1 MDHKFSC
8 YFYIM
13 ATDTA
18 ANIISIVYNETIS
31 CILLLNHIVYS
42 NKNMTG
48 IIIIII
54 GFSITAYEVV
64 AQQSPFSGLLSSSQY
79 AGVQWIGVNFISPML
94 RLEVICSPTV

>member
-1 MDHKFSC
+1 MDHRFSF

-18 ANIISIVYNETIS
+18 ANIISTVYNETIS
-31 CILLLNHIVYS
+31 RILLLNHIVYS
-42 NKNMTG
+42 HRNMTG

-64 AQQSPFSGLLSSSQY
+64 VQQSPFSGLLSSSQY
-79 AGVQWIGVNFISPML
+79 VGVQWIG
-94 RLEVICSPTV
+94 C